1 MILLTAVFAGLLITL
16 LRAKLTDRQL
26 RPIQLKHSWLVFAAV
41 LPQVIVFQISTVGR
55 QIPDT
60 LASIILISSQ
70 AMLLVFAALNITRPG
85 IWVFGTGLAA
95 NFVAI
100 ISNGGWMPIGPDTG
114 RQILPSLPDH
124 APLAGQRLGLTKD
137 WIIESSEIKF
147 PWLADRFTL
156 PDWISYKVA
165 FSIGDVLIAIGAVL
179 LLWSLSNPD
188 NRS

>member
-16 LRAKLTDRQL
+16 LRAKLTGRQL
-26 RPIQLKHSWLVFAAV
+26 RLIQLKHSWLVFAAV

-55 QIPDT
+55 QVPDT
-60 LASIILISSQ
+60 LASMILVGSQ
-70 AMLLVFAALNITRPG
+70 ALLLVFAAANITRPG
-85 IWVFGTGLAA
+85 IWVFGIGLVA
-95 NFVAI
+95 NFLAI
-100 ISNGGWMPIGPDTG
+100 ISNGGWMPIGPETVH
-114 RQILPSLPDH
+114 RILPSLPDD
-124 APLAGQRLGLTKD
+124 APLAGRRLGFTKD
-137 WIIESSEIKF
+137 WIIESSEMKF